1 MLPNNLS
8 TPANDAV
15 LQLNKEL
22 DAAID
27 AAAKLRDLVGHAIT
41 LLDLSSVLAGPQ
53 NSQNIDLVAHFLKRA
68 AHDFDVWD
76 EIPF

>member
-8 TPANDAV
+8 TPATDAV

-53 NSQNIDLVAHFLKRA
+53 NSHNIDLVAHFLKRA